1 MTTRVCQQ
9 TKNRSRLTKEEW
21 REYTKTVWAIANK
34 SREDHP
40 AVFPEEIPLRL
51 AKMFSFHGETVLDP
65 FAGTGTTARAAIPIG
80 RRVICVDQ
88 NPAYVETIRKEC
100 GGLLN
105 GHDPGCEALE
115 AVHGDSRDLGF
126 IETDTV
132 ALIVTSP
139 PTGTRRIMVGR
150 TTISGES
157 KPTRISSRVSAPS
170 SRSVSGCWLRAG
182 KSAWSPRTSTS
193 KRIMA
198 C

>member
-1 MTTRVCQQ
+1 MTTRICQQ
-9 TKNRSRLTKEEW
+9 TKDRSRLTKEEW

-51 AKMFSFHGETVLDP
+51 AKMFSFHGETILDP

-88 NPAYVETIRKEC
+88 NPTYVETIQKEC

-105 GHDPGCEALE
+105 GHDIGCEALE

-126 IETDTV
+126 IETGTV

-139 PTGTRRIMVGR
+139 PYWDKANYGR
-150 TTISGES
+150 TDNDLGGIETYADFIQGIRPHSS
-157 KPTRISSRVSAPS
+157 KTGHEDV
-170 SRSVSGCWLRAG
+170 
-182 KSAWSPRTSTS
+182 
-193 KRIMA
+193 
-198 C
+198 